1 VKTLLPIFLFLALA
15 AAAALR
21 AEDKPKT
28 HYTIYAEFLQQ
39 TPVDLTTGAK
49 WMMDKGDC
57 FPVYMFKEHQT
68 RVVLQLASATFTT
81 DVIRVRILK
90 DSENARALQSY
101 HKNLDAFFKTQT
113 DSWKKDAESRKAGA
127 GGPATP

>member
-1 VKTLLPIFLFLALA
+1 VKILLPIFLLLAFGA
-15 AAAALR
+15 AAILR
-21 AEDKPKT
+21 AEDKAKT

-68 RVVLQLASATFTT
+68 KVVLQLASATFTT
-81 DVIRVRILK
+81 DAIRVRILK
-90 DSENARALQSY
+90 DSDNARAIQSY
-101 HKNLDAFFKTQT
+101 RKNLDAFFKTQT
-113 DSWKKDAESRKAGA
+113 DSWKKDAEPKKAGA
-127 GGPATP
+127 GVPATP